1 MKKVGY
7 TLVAIALAISGYF
20 LIKTQ
25 SQNTEKNKFI
35 SDIKSGRKSFDE
47 ANWMSPLSVRE
58 NDRARLLKDTVIEVM
73 SGKEIAI
80 AKLLDTSNVFLHYG
94 NINNNTEM
102 PDIEQFYQKYKGK
115 IRFLLLSNDSLATAR
130 NFIQKN
136 ALSIPLYV
144 FKNGH
149 FPADIEVFPASH
161 LITNR
166 KTAFYYGGVGYFD
179 NHEFYQYV
187 DKALMN

>member
-1 MKKVGY
+1 MKKIGY
-7 TLVAIALAISGYF
+7 VLAAIALTILGYL

-25 SQNTEKNKFI
+25 SQNTEKNKFM
-35 SDIKSGRKSFDE
+35 SNIKSGRKSYDE
-47 ANWMSPLSVRE
+47 ENWMSRLSVRE
-58 NDRARLLKDTVIEVM
+58 NDRARLIKDTVIEVM

-80 AKLLDTSNVFLHYG
+80 AELLDTSNVFLHYG
-94 NINNNTEM
+94 SINNSIEI
-102 PDIEQFYQKYKGK
+102 PDIQQFYQKYKGK
-115 IRFLLLSNDSLATAR
+115 IRFLLMSNDSLTTAR

-136 ALSIPLYV
+136 ALSMPLYI

-166 KTAFYYGGVGYFD
+166 KTAFYYGGVGYFNNQD
-179 NHEFYQYV
+179 FFQYV
-187 DKALMN
+187 DEVLTN

>member
-1 MKKVGY
+1 MKKIGY
-7 TLVAIALAISGYF
+7 IIATVALAISGYL
-20 LIKTQ
+20 LIKNYARN
-25 SQNTEKNKFI
+25 SEKSKFI
-35 SDIKSGRKSFDE
+35 SDIKSGRKSYDE
-47 ANWMSPLSVRE
+47 VNWMSPLSVRE
-58 NDRARLLKDTVIEVM
+58 NDRARLIKDTVIEVM

-80 AKLLDTSNVFLHYG
+80 AELLDTNNVFLHYESIK
-94 NINNNTEM
+94 NSTEM
-102 PDIEQFYQKYKGK
+102 LDIEQFYQKYKGK
-115 IRFLLLSNDSLATAR
+115 IRFLLMSNDSLTTAR

-136 ALSIPLYV
+136 ALSVPLYV
-144 FKNGH
+144 FKNGY

-187 DKALMN
+187 DKVLTN

>member
-1 MKKVGY
+1 MKKIGY
-7 TLVAIALAISGYF
+7 ILAAIALTISGYF
-20 LIKTQ
+20 LMKTYAT
-25 SQNTEKNKFI
+25 NTKKSKFI
-35 SDIKSGRKSFDE
+35 SDIESGRKSYDE

-58 NDRARLLKDTVIEVM
+58 NDRARLIKDTVIEVM

-80 AKLLDTSNVFLHYG
+80 AELLDTSNVFLHYG
-94 NINNNTEM
+94 NIKNSTEM
-102 PDIEQFYQKYKGK
+102 PDIQQFYQKYKGK
-115 IRFLLLSNDSLATAR
+115 IRFLLMSNDSLATAH
-130 NFIQKN
+130 NFLQKN
-136 ALSIPLYV
+136 ALSVPFYV

-166 KTAFYYGGVGYFD
+166 KMAFYYGGVGYFD

-187 DKALMN
+187 DKALTN

>member
-1 MKKVGY
+1 MKKIGY
-7 TLVAIALAISGYF
+7 VLAAIVLTIFGYF

-25 SQNTEKNKFI
+25 FQNTKENKFI
-35 SDIKSGRKSFDE
+35 SDIKSGRKSYDE
-47 ANWMSPLSVRE
+47 ENWMSSLSVRE

-80 AKLLDTSNVFLHYG
+80 AELLDTSNVFLHYG
-94 NINNNTEM
+94 NINNYTEM
-102 PDIEQFYQKYKGK
+102 PDIQQFYQKYKGK
-115 IRFLLLSNDSLATAR
+115 IRFLLLSNDRLATVR

-136 ALSIPLYV
+136 AFSVPFYV

-187 DKALMN
+187 DKALTN